1 MLVPDLFDTSLNGPG
16 AVREWAVEEKIVEG
30 KGEKDIEFECNYFVS
45 VSGKLLA
52 LFMIY
57 NAAFRDQEK
66 RSGLLIMIMSILA
79 RGFQELP

>member
-1 MLVPDLFDTSLNGPG
+1 LK
-16 AVREWAVEEKIVEG
+16 A
-30 KGEKDIEFECNYFVS
+30 ECNYFVS

-66 RSGLLIMIMSILA
+66 RSSLLIMIMSILA
-79 RGFQELP
+79 WGFQELP